1 MNMLEPIV
9 ALATPPLKSALAVI
23 RISGDGCFDIVSKM
37 FSRKLVFEG
46 KNKIFVGDILD
57 GDELVDEVVLLAY
70 RGPYSFTGED
80 SIEIICHG
88 SMVIANQIVSVCI
101 KNGCRYALNGEYTNR
116 AFINKKL
123 DLIEAE
129 AINDVIN
136 ATSIEAKK
144 LSLMSLKGETSNL
157 VEPIKSQIA
166 DILSLIEVNIDYP
179 EYEDIEVVT
188 KEKILSNLTKIS
200 AELKDLIKNGY
211 KGNIIK
217 DGVKIAIVGKPNA
230 GKSSLLNALLN
241 EDKAIV
247 TAIPGTTRDIVE
259 GSIIINGVTLYFKD
273 TAGIRESDD
282 IVESQGI
289 LKSKKAISECDLV
302 LYIVD
307 STDET
312 EDESILDSIKNK
324 EVIKVYNKNDLSN
337 ISKEDGVSVS
347 ALNKD
352 IQTLKNEIYKKLNLT
367 TENYVNPSI
376 NNMRD
381 LGLLE
386 KIEKELS
393 SAVILTEQDCALDL
407 ISINLTNAYALT
419 LELLGLSNDCD
430 ISQEIFSRFCVGK

>member
-1 MNMLEPIV
+1 
-9 ALATPPLKSALAVI
+9 
-23 RISGDGCFDIVSKM
+23 
-37 FSRKLVFEG
+37 
-46 KNKIFVGDILD
+46 
-57 GDELVDEVVLLAY
+57 
-70 RGPYSFTGED
+70 
-80 SIEIICHG
+80 
-88 SMVIANQIVSVCI
+88 
-101 KNGCRYALNGEYTNR
+101 
-116 AFINKKL
+116 
-123 DLIEAE
+123 
-129 AINDVIN
+129 
-136 ATSIEAKK
+136 
-144 LSLMSLKGETSNL
+144 MSLKGQTSGL
-157 VEPIKSQIA
+157 VEPIKSKIA

-188 KEKILSNLTKIS
+188 KEKILNELSKIS

-259 GSIIINGVTLYFKD
+259 GSILINGVTLFFKD

-282 IVESQGI
+282 IIENQGI
-289 LKSKKAISECDLV
+289 LKSKKAIDECDLV

-307 STDET
+307 ATDKD
-312 EDESILDSIKNK
+312 EDISIVESIKNK
-324 EVIKVYNKNDLSN
+324 EVIKVYNKNDLLN
-337 ISKEDGVSVS
+337 ISKDDGISIS

-352 IQTLKNEIYKKLNLT
+352 IQLLKNEIYKKLNLT
-367 TENYVNPSI
+367 TDNYINPSI

-386 KIEKELS
+386 KIQKELS
-393 SAVILTEQDCALDL
+393 SAVNLTQQDCALDL

>member
-1 MNMLEPIV
+1 MLEPIV

-23 RISGDGCFDIVSKM
+23 RISGDGCFDIVSKI
-37 FSRKLVFEG
+37 FSRKIEFSG

-57 GDELVDEVVLLAY
+57 GNELVDEVVLLAY
-70 RGPYSFTGED
+70 RGPHSFTGED

-88 SMVIANQIVSVCI
+88 SMVIANQIVSICI
-101 KNGCRYALNGEYTNR
+101 KNGCRYALNGEYTNK
-116 AFINKKL
+116 AFMNKKL

-129 AINDVIN
+129 AVNDVIN

-144 LSLMSLKGETSNL
+144 LSLMSLKGKTSNL
-157 VEPIKSQIA
+157 VEPIKSKIA

-188 KEKILSNLTKIS
+188 KDKILNELSKIS
-200 AELKDLIKNGY
+200 TELKDLIKNGY

-259 GSIIINGVTLYFKD
+259 GSIIINGVTLFFKD

-282 IVESQGI
+282 IIENQGI
-289 LKSKKAISECDLV
+289 IKSRKAIDECDLV

-307 STDET
+307 STDES
-312 EDESILDSIKNK
+312 EDESILESIKNK
-324 EVIKVYNKNDLSN
+324 EVIKVYNKNDLSKVE
-337 ISKEDGVSVS
+337 KEDGISIS

-352 IQTLKNEIYKKLNLT
+352 IQTLKNEIYKKLKLT
-367 TENYVNPSI
+367 NDNYVNPSI

-393 SAVILTEQDCALDL
+393 SAVFLTEQECALDL